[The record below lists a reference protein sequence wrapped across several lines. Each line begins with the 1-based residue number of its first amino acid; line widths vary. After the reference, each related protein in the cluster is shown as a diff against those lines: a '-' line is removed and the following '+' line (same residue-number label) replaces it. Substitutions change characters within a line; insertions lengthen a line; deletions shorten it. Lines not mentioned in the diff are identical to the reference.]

1 MKQKNTTD
9 DVIVEEQEAVVEQ
22 TDQTTGDVITEGQ
35 ETEQQEAEQQTTTEE
50 APKDDKWKNRS
61 FELER
66 KLNNL
71 TTDLPKIIEENVV
84 KATSKTKEE
93 KEYSIAELEA
103 YALEHPEHR
112 PWVEEQKETKRTKQF
127 KSMLDNEK
135 AEQHKVQV
143 KLQSEQRT
151 LANPKY
157 SEAFVKQG
165 GQTVLNPESK
175 LAHLIHGYM
184 NDTRLNGQPDS
195 LEIASKLAYAD
206 YVDQSV
212 QEKESK
218 LTSVKRQNAV
228 LKQKT
233 MVDGGGVNDSTPARS
248 DFALANERLSKT
260 GNRKD
265 AEAAVKAYMARR
277 DKE

>member
-1 MKQKNTTD
+1 MEQNESTD
-9 DVIVEEQEAVVEQ
+9 DVIVEEQAVVEQ
-22 TDQTTGDVITEGQ
+22 TDQTTGSVTTEEGQ
-35 ETEQQEAEQQTTTEE
+35 ETEQQEYT
-50 APKDDKWKNRS
+50 
-61 FELER
+61 
-66 KLNNL
+66 
-71 TTDLPKIIEENVV
+71 V
-84 KATSKTKEE
+84 
-93 KEYSIAELEA
+93 AELEA

-112 PWVEEQKETKRTKQF
+112 PWVEEEKDKKRKKEW
-127 KSMLDNEK
+127 KSMLD
-135 AEQHKVQV
+135 ADKVERNQV
-143 KLQSEQRT
+143 IKKQQSENRT
-151 LANPKY
+151 LSNPKY

-175 LAHLIHGYM
+175 LAHMIHGYM
-184 NDTRLNGQPDS
+184 NDSRLSGQPDS
-195 LEIASKLAYAD
+195 LEIAAKLAYAD